1 MALHEIKDK
10 NAPAK
15 WATMVPLIGGSAFG
29 CHESTGTKPQFNMS
43 YTPFAANEKFFYR
56 HWNEI
61 PVFLIDEN
69 KDPLEEYPEQLHFV
83 NSVCPCAGLS
93 QLSTAK
99 AGSDARAAQNK
110 WMFEGAE
117 YVLGHIQPMVYW
129 GENAPALFT
138 NSGKDVR
145 DTLREIAA
153 KHGYSFSLYKTSTSK
168 HGAPQHRNRTFYFF
182 WQARTAPIMGWYNR
196 LMPSL
201 EDFLKQIPANA
212 SGQDEFISNKDP
224 DDSLVRKFVLDK
236 AGKNHKD
243 FIEWE
248 GNKEQSKHSYYR
260 WIEKNASFD
269 ECLNWIAAEYG
280 TDNKEYIRVQNAKAK
295 LDAGKNYMV
304 PGPFF
309 FSGMVNAMVGRTLTS
324 TLHPEEN
331 RYLNVREAMHLMG
344 MPHDFNFSPSEPG
357 AALNMLAQNV
367 PSFTA
372 RDMTT
377 EVMKFCRGELEMS
390 EQSFLMQNNFQQKS
404 I

>member
-1 MALHEIKDK
+1 MREDK

-29 CHESTGTKPQFNMS
+29 CYNATGTKPHYNMS
-43 YTPFAANEKFFYR
+43 YAPFAANEKFFYR
-56 HWNEI
+56 HWDDV
-61 PVFLIDEN
+61 PVFLIDEG
-69 KDPLEEYPEQLHFV
+69 KDPLNEHPEYLHFV

-110 WMFEGAE
+110 WMFEGAN
-117 YVLGHIQPMVYW
+117 YVLSHIQPMVYW

-145 DTLREIAA
+145 EGLREIAA
-153 KHGYSFSLYKTSTSK
+153 EHGYSFSLYKTSTSK
-168 HGAPQHRNRTFYFF
+168 HGAPQHRNRAFYFF
-182 WQARTAPIMGWYNR
+182 WQSEKAPIMNWYDR
-196 LMPSL
+196 PMPSL
-201 EDFLKQIPANA
+201 EDFLDQIPSWAT
-212 SGQDEFISNKDP
+212 SQDEPISNKNP
-224 DDSLVRKFVLDK
+224 NASHVREFVHSKVNLTHEQFVK
-236 AGKNHKD
+236 
-243 FIEWE
+243 WE
-248 GNKEQSKHSYYR
+248 NNQERPKHSYYR
-260 WIEKNASFD
+260 WLEKNGYME
-269 ECLNWIAAEYG
+269 ECLNYIGNKYG
-280 TDNKEYIRVQNAKAK
+280 NEDKEYKRVLNAKAK

-309 FSGMVNAMVGRTLTS
+309 FKDKVNAMVGRTITS
-324 TLHPEEN
+324 TLHPSKE
-331 RYLNVREAMHLMG
+331 RYLNVREVMHLMG
-344 MPHDFNFSPSEPG
+344 MPHDFEFSPSEPG

-367 PSFTA
+367 PAWTA

-390 EQSFLMQNNFQQKS
+390 DQSFLMQNNHKQKM